1 MSALA
6 RCALCPR
13 ASAADTASP
22 SSPPPRRDYAALFE
36 RGRSGG
42 VPPLFLAPME
52 GLGDRRLRRALAFS
66 TGGFDEACREF
77 TRVPGVLSQ
86 GARPEKLLRGIALT
100 GYDADELTDWT
111 KFAWNEWDQDAVGT
125 PPPTSR
131 APNLLAA
138 QLMGSNEELLER
150 CARFLANEG
159 GAPRVDLNCGCPANV
174 VTGKGAGSSL
184 LRDPRDVESCAAAV
198 ARGVAGTGCAVTV
211 KLRSGFDDRGLLR
224 DNLLAAQE
232 GGAEFITLHPRT
244 RAQGYSGR
252 ADWDD
257 IAFAADLLHIPVVGN
272 GDVTSASLAAKM
284 VRETGCTGV
293 MIGRGAVQDP
303 LVFRRCVAALSDDSF
318 RMGNSTCEDPWDMSV
333 EEEAEAIRGFLRRFA
348 DEVFGEAERQEK
360 DGKRRRRRGRS
371 VSEDC
376 ERFKV
381 GKLKQVCKYLFAGN
395 DALLPHVST
404 VLGMEVDLAR
414 GVDAAK
420 LLRDVETLVSERWAP
435 PNEVLVDAFSMRT
448 SYQDSADAAEVA
460 GRTAETGV
468 GKDIVRT

>member
-111 KFAWNEWDQDAVGT
+111 KFAWNEWDQDALGT

-174 VTGKGAGSSL
+174 VTGKGAGLWNGAYSSQEKFTQL
-184 LRDPRDVESCAAAV
+184 DVRGVVEYARLRGVRVIVEFDMPGHAGSWCTGHPEICPSASCLQPLNVAKNATFELIEDMLHQCTGGVASAPGKPSPGVFKDNFVHLGGDEVDTSCWTKTPAIAAWLTAQNMTADDGYAYFVKRAAERGTFGTDPGSRAREGEQGKSRGGDGWRGRGRDDGWSRGRRRDDDWRPRDRSRDRDRGRYHPYGGGGTRERCGSRSRSRDR
-198 ARGVAGTGCAVTV
+198 AR
-211 KLRSGFDDRGLLR
+211 DDRG
-224 DNLLAAQE
+224 
-232 GGAEFITLHPRT
+232 
-244 RAQGYSGR
+244 GYR
-252 ADWDD
+252 
-257 IAFAADLLHIPVVGN
+257 
-272 GDVTSASLAAKM
+272 
-284 VRETGCTGV
+284 
-293 MIGRGAVQDP
+293 
-303 LVFRRCVAALSDDSF
+303 
-318 RMGNSTCEDPWDMSV
+318 
-333 EEEAEAIRGFLRRFA
+333 
-348 DEVFGEAERQEK
+348 
-360 DGKRRRRRGRS
+360 
-371 VSEDC
+371 
-376 ERFKV
+376 
-381 GKLKQVCKYLFAGN
+381 
-395 DALLPHVST
+395 
-404 VLGMEVDLAR
+404 
-414 GVDAAK
+414 
-420 LLRDVETLVSERWAP
+420 
-435 PNEVLVDAFSMRT
+435 
-448 SYQDSADAAEVA
+448 
-460 GRTAETGV
+460 
-468 GKDIVRT
+468 

>member
-1 MSALA
+1 
-6 RCALCPR
+6 
-13 ASAADTASP
+13 
-22 SSPPPRRDYAALFE
+22 
-36 RGRSGG
+36 
-42 VPPLFLAPME
+42 ME

-111 KFAWNEWDQDAVGT
+111 KFAWNEWDQDALGT

-284 VRETGCTGV
+284 VRETGCAGV

-303 LVFRRCVAALSDDSF
+303 LVFRRCVAALSTT
-318 RMGNSTCEDPWDMSV
+318 RSV
-333 EEEAEAIRGFLRRFA
+333 RAIRRVKISGTCLWRRRLRRSG
-348 DEVFGEAERQEK
+348 VFSVGSRMRCS
-360 DGKRRRRRGRS
+360 GRLRGRRRMVS
-371 VSEDC
+371 V
-376 ERFKV
+376 V
-381 GKLKQVCKYLFAGN
+381 GV
-395 DALLPHVST
+395 
-404 VLGMEVDLAR
+404 
-414 GVDAAK
+414 GVD
-420 LLRDVETLVSERWAP
+420 RWRRIA
-435 PNEVLVDAFSMRT
+435 
-448 SYQDSADAAEVA
+448 SASRLAS
-460 GRTAETGV
+460 
-468 GKDIVRT
+468 